1 MKKYYLNHYKIFIKH
16 FKTLITFLNGYTGIF
31 YVTRK
36 TNKLFFKSV
45 FEVAECNVIPISANG
60 VYQLESLDKEI

>member
-16 FKTLITFLNGYTGIF
+16 FKTLIAFLSGYTGIF

-36 TNKLFFKSV
+36 TDKLFKTV

-60 VYQLESLDKEI
+60 AYQLESLVKEI